1 MSAFDKF
8 PLGKPAF
15 VTHVLDRAAHLRTN
29 DEKLFA
35 LEGQRD
41 ARAYVIY
48 RDSLVV
54 KQEADGPRALL
65 GVDEAREARR
75 QSRHDLLGP
84 ARRRA
89 GVRHGHFG
97 DSRGEADRR
106 RDDVAVTELR
116 GMAMQG
122 VVPPD
127 QLSAIAMAKSMV
139 SWHQRHGF
147 CANCGTRTAMK
158 EGGWKRECPSCKA
171 EHFPRTDPVVIML
184 VTSGDK
190 CLLGRQKQFL
200 PGMWSCLAGFVE
212 AAETIED
219 AVRREIF
226 EESGIRCT
234 DVNYYMTQP
243 WPYPS
248 SLMIGCTA
256 RAHQR
261 GYRASTA
268 PSSRTRAGSTAPRST
283 LMHQARSIPTACLRP
298 HPFAIAHHLIGRW
311 VHGGNDA
318 RRIAGTGPWTSRLT
332 PDLGSGEGGTGM
344 TDSRMN
350 FHDKAPKIPPRILC
364 IGMPVRDL
372 TFRVRGVPGRGS
384 KENATAFRRNL
395 RRQRAQCRDRHRAPR
410 RPRLGLRP
418 DGRCQRNIE
427 PLHFRQARA

>member
-1 MSAFDKF
+1 MSAFDSF
-8 PLGKPAF
+8 PLGQPAF
-15 VTHVLDRAAHLRTN
+15 VTHVIDRAAHLRTN

-35 LEGQRD
+35 LEGHRD
-41 ARAYVIY
+41 ARAYVVY

-54 KQEADGPRALL
+54 RQEASGARVLL
-65 GVDEAREARR
+65 GVDEAVKLGANPGTIFLGLRDGAPLFGMGIAAQAVEK
-75 QSRHDLLGP
+75 LLG
-84 ARRRA
+84 R
-89 GVRHGHFG
+89 
-97 DSRGEADRR
+97 E
-106 RDDVAVTELR
+106 DVAVTELR

-147 CANCGTRTAMK
+147 CPNCGTRTAMK
-158 EGGWKRECPSCKA
+158 DGGWKRDCPSCKA

-200 PGMWSCLAGFVE
+200 PGMYSCLAGFVE

-256 RAHQR
+256 RA
-261 GYRASTA
+261 TNEDIVVD
-268 PSSRTRAGSTAPRST
+268 RTELEDARWFNREEAT
-283 LMHQARSIPTACLRP
+283 LMIKRQHPDGLAGP
-298 HPFAIAHHLIGRW
+298 HPFAIAHHLLGRW
-311 VHGGNDA
+311 VHGGTE
-318 RRIAGTGPWTSRLT
+318 AG
-332 PDLGSGEGGTGM
+332 
-344 TDSRMN
+344 
-350 FHDKAPKIPPRILC
+350 A
-364 IGMPVRDL
+364 
-372 TFRVRGVPGRGS
+372 
-384 KENATAFRRNL
+384 
-395 RRQRAQCRDRHRAPR
+395 
-410 RPRLGLRP
+410 
-418 DGRCQRNIE
+418 
-427 PLHFRQARA
+427 